1 MSANKF
7 LLIDGNNSY
16 VFEDFKRDLTQS
28 IEQQFTSLNIMQQ
41 SDEPEDYNEYNT
53 NFQEQ
58 IDYIKSTMED
68 FIDSQSDNN
77 TASVSEITI
86 LKNRVDTFI
95 NADEISELHEQVA
108 DFTYQNSNNSRV
120 HELEIRIMKLEQLIE
135 TLTC

>member
-1 MSANKF
+1 M
-7 LLIDGNNSY
+7 I
-16 VFEDFKRDLTQS
+16 
-28 IEQQFTSLNIMQQ
+28 QQ
-41 SDEPEDYNEYNT
+41 SDEPEDYDQNNT
-53 NFQEQ
+53 TQSIYEINTLKEQ